1 MNVQPISGASAGVGA
16 GRGRGTGAGKGLL
29 ALVLGA
35 LLLLVTACGGSGAAD
50 SGKGGE
56 KSGKDGG
63 KVENAA
69 SQAVVTITPK
79 DGAASVATSGA
90 LKVTAEKGKLTT
102 VTVADS
108 KGNQVEGKLAADG
121 TSWEPVRHLA
131 AATKYKVHAV
141 AKDAEGRESAKDTTF
156 TTLVPKNT
164 FIGHYTPEDGSTVG
178 VGMPVSINFTRGITN
193 PEAVEK
199 AIKVTAEPSVPI
211 EGHWFGNDR
220 LDFRPEKY
228 WAAGTKVTVQLNL
241 DGVEGRP
248 GVYGKQA
255 KTVKFTI
262 GRSQVSTVDASAKTM
277 KVVRDGKLIKT
288 IPITA
293 GAPSTTTYNGQ
304 MVISEKYKVTRMNGA
319 TVGFGGEYDIK
330 DVPHAMRLS
339 TSGTFVH
346 GNYWASAGTFGSAN
360 VSHGC
365 VGLRDVRGAYDG
377 STPAAWFYN
386 NSIIGDV
393 VVVKN
398 SKDKQIQ
405 PENGLNGWNMP
416 WSEWIA

>member
-1 MNVQPISGASAGVGA
+1 MNGQPISGASAVA
-16 GRGRGTGAGKGLL
+16 GRRGRGGARVSAL
-29 ALVLGA
+29 ALGA
-35 LLLLVTACGGSGAAD
+35 LLVLTACGGGGT
-50 SGKGGE
+50 GKGGDDGA
-56 KSGKDGG
+56 GKQDGG

-69 SQAVVTITPK
+69 SQAVVTIAPK
-79 DGAASVATSGA
+79 DGADAVATSGA
-90 LKVTAEKGKLTT
+90 LKVTAAGGKLTT
-102 VTVADS
+102 VTVQDD
-108 KGNQVEGKLAADG
+108 KGTKVDGRISADG
-121 TSWEPVRHLA
+121 ASWEPLQHLA
-131 AATKYKVHAV
+131 GSTKYKVHAV
-141 AKDAEGRESAKDTTF
+141 AKDSDGRESAKDTTF
-156 TTLVPKNT
+156 TTLVPQNT

-178 VGMPVSINFTRGITN
+178 VGMPVSVNFTRGITN

-228 WAAGTKVTVQLNL
+228 WAAGTKVTVELNL

-248 GVYGKQA
+248 GVYGMQA
-255 KTVKFTI
+255 KTFSFTI
-262 GRSQVSTVDASAKTM
+262 GRSQVSTVDASAHTM
-277 KVVRDGKLIKT
+277 RVVRDGKEIRN

-339 TSGTFVH
+339 TSGTFIH

-365 VGLRDVRGAYDG
+365 VGLRDVRGAYDNG
-377 STPAAWFYN
+377 TPAAWLYN

-393 VVVKN
+393 VIVKN
-398 SKDKQIQ
+398 SKDKQIA

>member
-1 MNVQPISGASAGVGA
+1 MNGQPISGASAGT
-16 GRGRGTGAGKGLL
+16 GRGRGGAVLS
-29 ALVLGA
+29 ALVMGA
-35 LLLLVTACGGSGAAD
+35 MLVLTACGGGGSA
-50 SGKGGE
+50 KGGD
-56 KSGKDGG
+56 KDPGGKDGSG

-69 SQAVVTITPK
+69 SQAVVTISPK
-79 DGAASVATSGA
+79 DGADAVATMGA
-90 LKVTAEKGKLTT
+90 LKVTAAKGKLTT
-102 VTVADS
+102 VTVQDD
-108 KGNQVEGKLAADG
+108 KGTKIEGKIAADG
-121 TSWEPVRHLA
+121 ASWQPLQHLA
-131 AATKYKVHAV
+131 GATKYKVHAV
-141 AKDAEGRESAKDTTF
+141 AEDADGRESAKDTTF

-178 VGMPVSINFTRGITN
+178 VGMPVSINFTRGITD
-193 PEAVEK
+193 PAAVEK
-199 AIKVTAEPSVPI
+199 AITVTAEPSVPV

-228 WAAGTKVTVQLNL
+228 WAAGTKVTVKLNL

-255 KTVKFTI
+255 KSFSFTI

-277 KVVRDGKLIKT
+277 KVVRDGKEIKN

-365 VGLRDVRGAYDG
+365 IGLRDVRGAYDKN
-377 STPAAWFYN
+377 TPSAWFYN

-393 VVVKN
+393 VIVKN
-398 SKDKQIQ
+398 SKDKQIA
-405 PENGLNGWNMP
+405 PDNGLNGWNMS
-416 WSEWIA
+416 WSEWTA